1 MSFRSLAVVTLVGVA
16 GWGCSGGGGVTQQPL
31 ASHEPHPSLVLGQG
45 GLNND
50 AAIAGRKDV
59 AGHPTQ
65 LYRGP
70 GGQLLYKDG
79 SKVQFDSV
87 RKQLQDLRSE
97 ERISPVR

>member
-1 MSFRSLAVVTLVGVA
+1 MTFRSLAVTLVAAVCS
-16 GWGCSGGGGVTQQPL
+16 GCSGGGGVAQRPL
-31 ASHEPHPSLVLGQG
+31 SSDEPHRSLVLGQR

-50 AAIAGRKDV
+50 AAIAGRKDA

-70 GGQLLYKDG
+70 GGKLLYQDG
-79 SKVQFDSV
+79 SPVQFDSV